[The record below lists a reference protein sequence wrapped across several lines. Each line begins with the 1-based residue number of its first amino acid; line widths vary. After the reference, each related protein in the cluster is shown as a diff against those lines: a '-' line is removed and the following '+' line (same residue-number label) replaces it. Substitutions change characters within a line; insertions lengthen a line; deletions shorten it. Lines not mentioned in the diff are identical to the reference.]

1 MKENMMD
8 VQHDGPRANKLT
20 SGARRNDQQDCKL
33 APSSMT
39 LGKVMRLFARPERI
53 IELGAGL
60 NAMI

>member
-8 VQHDGPRANKLT
+8 VQHDGPRAIKLT

-33 APSSMT
+33 ASSSIT
-39 LGKVMRLFARPERI
+39 LGKVMRLFAQPEQI

>member
-33 APSSMT
+33 ASLSCI
-39 LGKVMRLFARPERI
+39 LGRIMRVFTRP
-53 IELGAGL
+53 
-60 NAMI
+60 